1 MKMFFLLKNNAR
13 RGMGGK
19 GVLKR
24 GEEKE
29 AEKGRGK
36 RSAQKGPEKGLQ
48 NSRILKRMA
57 GLGGNSQILKAGE
70 LCLKTSGLS
79 PDALIMSI
87 NRNNRE
93 CSLKI
98 HIFYFHNPSCRC
110 NAPARCSPPE
120 SRHGAED
127 CKPKSGRI
135 LSA

>member
-36 RSAQKGPEKGLQ
+36 RNAQKGSEKGLQ

-57 GLGGNSQILKAGE
+57 GW
-70 LCLKTSGLS
+70 
-79 PDALIMSI
+79 
-87 NRNNRE
+87 
-93 CSLKI
+93 
-98 HIFYFHNPSCRC
+98 
-110 NAPARCSPPE
+110 
-120 SRHGAED
+120 AEIR
-127 CKPKSGRI
+127 KF
-135 LSA
+135 